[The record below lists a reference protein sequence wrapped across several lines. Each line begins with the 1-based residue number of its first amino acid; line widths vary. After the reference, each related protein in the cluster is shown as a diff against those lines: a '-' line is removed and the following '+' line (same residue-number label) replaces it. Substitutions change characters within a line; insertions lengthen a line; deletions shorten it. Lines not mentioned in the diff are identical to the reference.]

1 MPIDEALESYLAS
14 LNQAEDQFL
23 DDVENLQQEGLSTEE
38 ILLFIAALDIST
50 YFIDDLQVSKGIGAY
65 MAASDSILDNLPF
78 FGTTS
83 ESKLLALRNI
93 QQTMILNLSNDIA
106 SKVQVTIA
114 QGVANNLSK
123 SEIKGLMAGV
133 VGGSRPDAVI
143 TTMLATYEQSV
154 IATMAEDLPDNT
166 EWEYIGPRDEKN
178 RPVCR
183 EYLNRSPLTKNEIT
197 SIKSDGFIFRG
208 GWRCRHQWN
217 VVSK

>member
-1 MPIDEALESYLAS
+1 MPAPLVGANVPPIHRPLV
-14 LNQAEDQFL
+14 ED
-23 DDVENLQQEGLSTEE
+23 DADP
-38 ILLFIAALDIST
+38 AA
-50 YFIDDLQVSKGIGAY
+50 
-65 MAASDSILDNLPF
+65 F
-78 FGTTS
+78 FAIV
-83 ESKLLALRNI
+83 KFP
-93 QQTMILNLSNDIA
+93 NLSNDIA